1 MKTTTVRITEDKR
14 DNLKRVLIGKGVT
27 LEELVDVIFT
37 MTDEQI
43 LKHVKV
49 AQILKNDSK
58 EEPQS

>member
-37 MTDEQI
+37 MTDVQI